1 MESPKTLQDAILF
14 FSDEQTCIEAVARM
28 RWLDGVVICPH
39 CEGKGAYWIKTQKRW
54 KCRECRQQFSVK
66 VKTVFEDSPISLTK
80 WLPCLWL
87 LTNCKNGVSSWEI
100 HRALGVTQKTAWF
113 MLHRLRLA
121 MGCPESP
128 KTGGPGSEF
137 EVDET
142 FIGAKARNMHKD
154 KKLRFQRLRSEVSD
168 WKATSGQPASRYM
181 GKTPVMGILDR
192 EARKVRATVIPAIKR
207 ETLQAQILKA
217 VERGSSIYTDEA
229 VAYENALSRHYVHDM
244 VNHVSG
250 YVRGRVH
257 TNGLENFWSLL
268 KRTLHGSYVAVEPFH
283 LDRYL
288 DEAMF
293 RYNNRATKDNPLND
307 SDRFL
312 LALSQVAG
320 KRLTYKELTG
330 KTDEDGTTPA
340 EF

>member
-1 MESPKTLQDAILF
+1 MESNENPKTLQSAIQY
-14 FSDEQTCIEAVARM
+14 FSDELRCIDAVARM
-28 RWLDGVVICPH
+28 RWMDGVIVCPH

-54 KCRECRQQFSVK
+54 KCRECREQFSVK
-66 VKTVFEDSPISLTK
+66 VGTVFEDSPIPLSK
-80 WLPCLWL
+80 WLPALWL

-121 MGCPESP
+121 MGCPEPP
-128 KTGGPGSEF
+128 KSGGPGCEF

-142 FIGAKARNMHKD
+142 FVGAKAKNMHKSR
-154 KKLRFQRLRSEVSD
+154 KIRFQNLRNEVAD
-168 WKATSGQPASRYM
+168 WKAGALKTRYLN
-181 GKTPVMGILDR
+181 KTPVMGILDR
-192 EARKVRATVIPAIKR
+192 EQRKVRATVVPAIKR

-217 VERGSSIYTDEA
+217 IERGSNIYTDEA
-229 VAYENALSRHYVHDM
+229 VFYNNALSAHYVHEM
-244 VNHVSG
+244 VNHLQG
-250 YVRGRVH
+250 YVNGHVH

-268 KRTLHGSYVAVEPFH
+268 KRGLHGTYVAVEPFH
-283 LDRYL
+283 LFRYL

-293 RYNNRATKDNPLND
+293 RYNNRATRENPLND

-320 KRLTYKELTG
+320 KRITYKELTG
-330 KTDEDGTTPA
+330 KTEATTP
-340 EF
+340 EPF